1 MENILFFFANLPVY
15 SYGAMLGLGLLIGS
29 HLAQREGRRKGFEP
43 DFVFRC
49 IVQVAL
55 VFIAAGRISCVF
67 RLHGWR
73 MLLYPWVLL
82 SSVQLDERTGLFAAG
97 LYAIYFLFRHV
108 ANPAAFL
115 DALTPS
121 AALMQSLAYL
131 GSSVL
136 GRETSS
142 PLGVHLGE
150 FSLHP
155 LPLYGALLY
164 YIIFSYLWRFRR
176 RLRFDG
182 QLFLGYLALGALA
195 QRILMPF
202 REITGESAL
211 PWLYTLAFVVF
222 GLVWLYLFLQAPLT
236 EARRRRYG
244 SSWQTSLLYWAW
256 ILGVGLLM
264 VKFFYWRFG

>member
-29 HLAQREGRRKGFEP
+29 YLAQREGRRKGFEP

-73 MLLYPWVLL
+73 MLLYPG
-82 SSVQLDERTGLFAAG
+82 SC
-97 LYAIYFLFRHV
+97 
-108 ANPAAFL
+108 
-115 DALTPS
+115 S
-121 AALMQSLAYL
+121 AACSWMSALAYSQLACTPFTSCLGMWPTRQPSWMPLPLRQLMQSLAYL

-155 LPLYGALLY
+155 FLCTELCSITSSSLTSGAFGAGCASTASSSWAIWLWGPGPAHPHALPGNNWRVGPALAVHPG
-164 YIIFSYLWRFRR
+164 FRGFR
-176 RLRFDG
+176 PG
-182 QLFLGYLALGALA
+182 LALPVPAG
-195 QRILMPF
+195 
-202 REITGESAL
+202 
-211 PWLYTLAFVVF
+211 
-222 GLVWLYLFLQAPLT
+222 PLT

>member
-1 MENILFFFANLPVY
+1 
-15 SYGAMLGLGLLIGS
+15 
-29 HLAQREGRRKGFEP
+29 
-43 DFVFRC
+43 
-49 IVQVAL
+49 
-55 VFIAAGRISCVF
+55 
-67 RLHGWR
+67 
-73 MLLYPWVLL
+73 
-82 SSVQLDERTGLFAAG
+82 VQLDERTGLFAAG

-264 VKFFYWRFG
+264 VKFFYWRFR